1 MATSNSEPGKPR
13 PGTTNCLLPGI
24 PAPRRSSLVIR
35 VSNWGLLITLIAA
48 TGLAPGSK
56 ADTLVYVYDDAC
68 AACQK
73 FDREI
78 AGSYHQTQESERLPM
93 VKINLADWQSGE
105 HGYSNCQI
113 RPVHGTPTFIQVLNC
128 RERDRIAGYTS
139 DELFWMALN
148 RMVNNIADR

>member
-1 MATSNSEPGKPR
+1 MAISNSEPGMPH
-13 PGTTNCLLPGI
+13 PGNTNCPLPGI
-24 PAPRRSSLVIR
+24 PAQRWSSLVIR

-56 ADTLVYVYDDAC
+56 ADTLVYVYDHAC

-78 AGSYHQTQESERLPM
+78 AGSYHQTEESERLPM

-105 HGYSNCQI
+105 HGYSHCQI

-128 RERDRIAGYTS
+128 LERDRIAGYTS
-139 DELFWMALN
+139 DELFWMAVN

>member
-1 MATSNSEPGKPR
+1 MAISNSEPGRPHPGNTDRPLPR
-13 PGTTNCLLPGI
+13 S
-24 PAPRRSSLVIR
+24 PAPRWSSWVIG
-35 VSNWGLLITLIAA
+35 VSNWGLLITLIAVI
-48 TGLAPGSK
+48 GLAPGSK

-78 AGSYHQTQESERLPM
+78 AGSYHQTEESERLPM

-105 HGYSNCQI
+105 HGYSHCQI

-128 RERDRIAGYTS
+128 LERDRIAGYTS
-139 DELFWMALN
+139 DELFWMAVN